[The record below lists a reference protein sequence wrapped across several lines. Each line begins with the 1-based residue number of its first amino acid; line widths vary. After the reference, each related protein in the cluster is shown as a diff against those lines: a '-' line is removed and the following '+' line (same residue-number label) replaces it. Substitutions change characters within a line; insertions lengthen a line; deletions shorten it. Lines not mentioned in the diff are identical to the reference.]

1 MSLRRFVSPFGL
13 LGALALAG
21 TAQAQ
26 IAPTTGVMD
35 AEGRVFGNAVPMPPL
50 PAPPMSAPLPA
61 PGIRHVAPPMA
72 APIPQQRP
80 IQPVM
85 APPAPVAPAA
95 APGWDNPAW
104 QSARADWLDECRRRY
119 PAGKKGTTLGA
130 VLGGVVG
137 GVVGNRVAGR
147 GNRTLGTVAGAVV
160 GGVAGGAIGN
170 SADRSRSRDYCESYL
185 EDYLARQQQPYGHG
199 AYGYAQPGM
208 TYGYAMQPV
217 MMMVPVMMMQQ
228 PVAARPQRECKETI
242 VTEEWVPVKA
252 KRRVIYRPVPDKR
265 VRIVPDKRVRIN

>member
-1 MSLRRFVSPFGL
+1 MSLRLFVSPLGL
-13 LGALALAG
+13 VGALALAT
-21 TAQAQ
+21 TAEAQ
-26 IAPTTGVMD
+26 MA
-35 AEGRVFGNAVPMPPL
+35 PL
-50 PAPPMSAPLPA
+50 PAPPM
-61 PGIRHVAPPMA
+61 A
-72 APIPQQRP
+72 APMPQQRP
-80 IQPVM
+80 MPPVM
-85 APPAPVAPAA
+85 APVAPIA

-104 QSARADWLDECRRRY
+104 QNAKADWLDECRRRY

-147 GNRTLGTVAGAVV
+147 GDRTLGTVAGAVV

-185 EDYLARQQQPYGHG
+185 EDYLARQQQPYG
-199 AYGYAQPGM
+199 YGPYAQPGM

-228 PVAARPQRECKETI
+228 PGAAHPQRECKETI

-252 KRRVIYRPVPDKR
+252 KRRVIHRHVPDKR